1 MSVVPELLA
10 NNERYAVG
18 FPHGELPRPPRRP
31 LAIVTCLDGRIDLHA
46 IFGLGIG
53 EANVIRNAG
62 GRAADAL
69 RSLIIS
75 QHLLGTREIIVMHH
89 TDCGSRSFS
98 AEEIR
103 QRVAENLGPDAGEQ
117 AEAIDF
123 LSLPDLEDSLRAD
136 VELLRASPLL
146 FPETIVTG
154 LIYDVHT
161 GRLRVV
167 GEG

>member
-1 MSVVPELLA
+1 MSVVPKLLK
-10 NNERYAVG
+10 NNEGYAET
-18 FPHGELPRPPRRP
+18 FAHAELPRPPKLP
-31 LAIVTCLDGRIDLHA
+31 LAIVTCLDGRINPLA
-46 IFGLGIG
+46 ILGLGIG

-69 RSLIIS
+69 RSLIVS

-89 TDCGSRSFS
+89 TDCGSRSFTV
-98 AEEIR
+98 EQIR
-103 QRVAENLGPDAGEQ
+103 QRVADNLGPEAGEQ

-123 LSLPDLEDSLRAD
+123 LSLPDLDDSLRAD
-136 VELLRASPLL
+136 VELLRSSPLL

-161 GRLRVV
+161 GRLR
-167 GEG
+167 EIT

>member
-10 NNERYAVG
+10 NNERYAAG
-18 FPHGELPRPPRRP
+18 FTWGELPRPPSRP
-31 LAIVTCLDGRIDLHA
+31 LAIVTCLDGRINPLA
-46 IFGLGIG
+46 ILGLGIG

-62 GRAADAL
+62 GRAAEAI
-69 RSLIIS
+69 RSLVVS

-89 TDCGSRSFS
+89 TDCGSRSFT
-98 AEEIR
+98 AEQIR
-103 QRVAENLGPDAGEQ
+103 QRVAENLGPAAGEA

-136 VELLRASPLL
+136 VELVRASPLL

-161 GRLRVV
+161 GRLREVT
-167 GEG
+167 